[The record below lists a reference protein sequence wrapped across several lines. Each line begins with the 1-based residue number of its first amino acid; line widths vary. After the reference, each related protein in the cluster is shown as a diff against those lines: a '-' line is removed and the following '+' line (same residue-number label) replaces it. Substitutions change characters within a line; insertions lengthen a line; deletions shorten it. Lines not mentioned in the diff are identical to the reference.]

1 MSLSARVVNDVV
13 QWIENN
19 LDKPLHIQD
28 VAKHAGYSIWYF
40 QRMFTCHQGISLGRY
55 IRERRLNLATQ
66 ALLTTDMP
74 IYEICLMYGFD
85 SQQAFTRIFHAPC
98 ALSSYSPLPSR
109 VSNVNPYSES
119 FFWTIKHCS

>member
-85 SQQAFTRIFHAPC
+85 SQQAFTRIFHKKFQC
-98 ALSSYSPLPSR
+98 SPGLYRKTFREKS
-109 VSNVNPYSES
+109 
-119 FFWTIKHCS
+119 